1 MLPPRARDCMLHQF
15 MIDMTL
21 ALYARISLPR
31 AAAQQQRQ
39 QQQQQEQLYQ
49 SHITNKNKGV

>member
-31 AAAQQQRQ
+31 AAAQKQ